1 MQLERSGY
9 FQILWSHHNRIIPI
23 HILLIISR
31 SKGNKMMKFGQLIEY
46 NMKSIFLEK
55 SFTKGAGE
63 TIPKFFSKKSKLTI
77 PSDQY
82 FEVSYSLFLLFI
94 LLYSLCQVEDFRNIL
109 KLSSRPLGFTSYKV
123 FLNQKP
129 SSGTSLPATFSAW
142 FLKKNISLM
151 FN

>member
-1 MQLERSGY
+1 
-9 FQILWSHHNRIIPI
+9 
-23 HILLIISR
+23 
-31 SKGNKMMKFGQLIEY
+31 MMKFGQLIEY

-129 SSGTSLPATFSAW
+129 SSGTSLPATFSA
-142 FLKKNISLM
+142 
-151 FN
+151 